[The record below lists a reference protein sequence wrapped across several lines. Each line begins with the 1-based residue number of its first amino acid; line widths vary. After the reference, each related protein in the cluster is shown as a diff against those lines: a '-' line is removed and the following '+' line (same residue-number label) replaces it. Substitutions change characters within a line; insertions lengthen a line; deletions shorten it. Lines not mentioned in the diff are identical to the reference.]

1 MSSKNHKP
9 ITRTVSSKSEPG
21 HILMMFSVPIS
32 KLAYHSEYKSN
43 TLLQSFFV
51 TGENK
56 MVEAQII
63 NEGEEHGE
71 DR

>member
-1 MSSKNHKP
+1 
-9 ITRTVSSKSEPG
+9 
-21 HILMMFSVPIS
+21 MMFSVPIS